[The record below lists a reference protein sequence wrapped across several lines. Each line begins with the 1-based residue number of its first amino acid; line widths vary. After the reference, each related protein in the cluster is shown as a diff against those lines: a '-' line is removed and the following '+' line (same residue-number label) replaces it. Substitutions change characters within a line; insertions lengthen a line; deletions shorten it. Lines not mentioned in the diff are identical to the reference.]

1 MERWKRVGLDA
12 AAIPVLVRSAH
23 DMLPDRENRSP
34 DLYQHGC
41 RSSDVSRYRGAAILW
56 HFEAAGLPDE
66 SGLFPAKRGA
76 QIAVDYFFGSWR
88 DHFANPSVRGE
99 HFDAA
104 MCRKHLEWFETY
116 REGLFC
122 ACAVEDGESL
132 NALLKWP
139 DVDLHH
145 DGGAWDVAKEEND
158 FHILLALTM
167 RNDKPEEQAKLRR
180 RISAGRA
187 VRPKLCLAGLD
198 AILQADP
205 RALMAALDQLLK
217 YNLKREF
224 RPDHPYRALMVEGTI
239 LWHFARMKGMD
250 LPDLPQ
256 PLEDRIV
263 TRESL
268 SAKAS

>member
-1 MERWKRVGLDA
+1 MERWKRVGVDATAVAQIVRNAHEIAPTLEDRSPELFQKACRSIDVSEYTLA
-12 AAIPVLVRSAH
+12 AAMSHLGVAG
-23 DMLPDRENRSP
+23 MPD
-34 DLYQHGC
+34 
-41 RSSDVSRYRGAAILW
+41 V
-56 HFEAAGLPDE
+56 
-66 SGLFPAKRGA
+66 SGLFAAQRAA

-139 DVDLHH
+139 DIDLHH

-158 FHILLALTM
+158 FHILLALAL
-167 RNDKPEEQAKLRR
+167 RGEKPDQQERLGSGIK
-180 RISAGRA
+180 AGRA

-205 RALMAALDQLLK
+205 KALMTALDQLLK

-239 LWHFARMKGMD
+239 LWHFARIKGMD

-263 TRESL
+263 TRDSL
-268 SAKAS
+268 SGKAS